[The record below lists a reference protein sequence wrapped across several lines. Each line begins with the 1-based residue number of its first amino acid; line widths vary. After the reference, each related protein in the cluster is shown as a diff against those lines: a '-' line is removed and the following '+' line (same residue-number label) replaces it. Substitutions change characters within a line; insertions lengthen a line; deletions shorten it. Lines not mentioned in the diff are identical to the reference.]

1 MFLTS
6 EFKSPEQISD
16 ALVTLSALPN
26 SRWQNLLSLD
36 VIKVCVYTDDR
47 DSLMYMLDADVTNV

>member
-16 ALVTLSALPN
+16 ALVTLSVLPN

-36 VIKVCVYTDDR
+36 VIKVR
-47 DSLMYMLDADVTNV
+47 AEQ